1 MTDPN
6 SRKPLPREVYMRRRL
21 AAVVV
26 LVLVLLLLWWLI
38 GSLGGNDEGQDVAS
52 DQKTETSQSSTTAA
66 PSESSPASSSETQSG
81 EPSESAKGS
90 DKPGDKPAD
99 ASETTKAAEKPKKN
113 TCELGDLEIVAKPGA
128 PSFAP
133 DAVPNFYV
141 TINNP
146 TAAECKIDLDKDKLS
161 FEVFTLNN
169 YQRVWGDLDCNES
182 GASGERTIK
191 AGESVKYS
199 LESWS
204 RTTSRPNACEARQP
218 VGPGSYLLYAHVGD
232 NTSKPA
238 TFNLQ

>member
-52 DQKTETSQSSTTAA
+52 DQKAETSQSSTTAA

-90 DKPGDKPAD
+90 DKPAD

-113 TCELGDLEIVAKPGA
+113 TCELGDLEVVAKPGA

-204 RTTSRPNACEARQP
+204 RTTSGPNACEARQP

>member
-6 SRKPLPREVYMRRRL
+6 SRKPLPPEVYKRRRI

-38 GSLGGNDEGQDVAS
+38 GSLGGDEETQNAASNQKAQTTQTSSVAAS
-52 DQKTETSQSSTTAA
+52 DSATPTETK
-66 PSESSPASSSETQSG
+66 SESSAPGESGKNKEQSQTPSET
-81 EPSESAKGS
+81 AKDEG
-90 DKPGDKPAD
+90 
-99 ASETTKAAEKPKKN
+99 KPKKD
-113 TCELGDLEIVAKPGA
+113 TCGLSDLEVIAKPGA

-133 DAVPNFYV
+133 DAVPNFFV

-146 TAAECKIDLDKDKLS
+146 TAADCTIDLDQDKLS

-169 YQRVWGDLDCNES
+169 YQRVWGDLDCNEP
-182 GASGERTIK
+182 GASGERVIK
-191 AGESVKYS
+191 AGESAKYS
-199 LESWS
+199 LNSWS
-204 RTTSRPNACEARQP
+204 RTTSAPSACEARQP
-218 VGPGSYLLYAHVGD
+218 VGPGGYLLYAHVGD